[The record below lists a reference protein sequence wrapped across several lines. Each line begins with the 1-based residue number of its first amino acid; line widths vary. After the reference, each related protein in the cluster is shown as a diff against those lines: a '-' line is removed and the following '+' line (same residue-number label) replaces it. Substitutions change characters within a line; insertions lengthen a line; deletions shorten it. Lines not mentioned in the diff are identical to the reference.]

1 MDIYNSYRYRYRFP
15 FQRSK
20 ELVPES
26 VLLCRSLPY
35 FDPMPTTPKRLLLEQ
50 RCFVL
55 LTSNA
60 TDTATCLGSWS
71 SVIKDMSCCPKVPL
85 DALKK
90 ASESSDRDHS
100 DLLACVHAAGLPKEH
115 QEVIGRRFYSLDELQ
130 AACRRCPD
138 VQKRQLLLAPLLLLP
153 MDADSQGD
161 PSANNRAA
169 ASISCE
175 LFQAATAQSGGL
187 KLTGPASAPEVQLCL
202 KATTGISKDACLP
215 FRVWL
220 CVVFVLLHGVVAE
233 RPHDSSVL
241 FQKFTK
247 SFQNFQQLCSQGNC
261 VIAAG

>member
-71 SVIKDMSCCPKVPL
+71 SVIKD
-85 DALKK
+85 
-90 ASESSDRDHS
+90 
-100 DLLACVHAAGLPKEH
+100 
-115 QEVIGRRFYSLDELQ
+115 
-130 AACRRCPD
+130 
-138 VQKRQLLLAPLLLLP
+138 QKRQLLLAPLLLLP